1 MTIITATPKFHEQL
15 IFDLLERLLD
25 YAMAAEGVRL
35 LNVETIG
42 LLRRAAE
49 MTEGS
54 PSEIV
59 QKVYREIFL
68 RDLWE
73 KLPPYERRPGVV
85 RRFTA
90 ERLELASL
98 DD

>member
-1 MTIITATPKFHEQL
+1 
-15 IFDLLERLLD
+15 LLQRLLLS
-25 YAMAAEGVRL
+25 ARPPEGVRL

-49 MTEGS
+49 MTEGF

-59 QKVYREIFL
+59 QEVCREIFL
-68 RDLWE
+68 LDLWE
-73 KLPPYERRPGVV
+73 KLPPNERRPGVI
-85 RRFTA
+85 RRFTSD
-90 ERLELASL
+90 RLELASL